1 MRLDIIIP
9 IYKSMLTLEALIHR
23 LNEWHSSGMIQTRVI
38 FVEDGS
44 GDETYEFLLSL
55 KDKIQFQFEAI
66 RLMKNYGQHT
76 AISIGLSQSTSELV
90 AIMDDDLQHDPFELK
105 NLIEMLQKTG
115 ADLVYGVYKE
125 KKHNFVRNFSSR
137 VLKRITKSKSIDFS
151 NVTSFKVMRTHVLT
165 TIKLQHSP
173 IIFSDVYLL
182 ESAGKVAICEVTHAK
197 RVAGESTYS
206 NRKLIK
212 LTLGIVLFH
221 SSLPLK
227 MIVRLGLVMSA
238 VFFGMSCYY
247 VYQKLFND
255 VEMGFTSIIV
265 SIFLSTGLILVSLG
279 IIGEYI
285 RRIWINQ
292 NNLERVIIAEKQE
305 SWKDMD

>member
-1 MRLDIIIP
+1 MNLEIIIP
-9 IYKSMLTLEALIHR
+9 IYKSKLTLEALVER
-23 LNEWHSSGMIQTRVI
+23 LNEWTASEGVIFRPRII

-44 GDETYEFLLSL
+44 GDGTYDFLLSL
-55 KDKIQFQFEAI
+55 KDKIQFEFEAI

-76 AISIGLSQSTSELV
+76 AISVGLSQSTADLV
-90 AIMDDDLQHDPFELK
+90 VVMDDDLQHDPFEINKLVDT
-105 NLIEMLQKTG
+105 LQTTDS
-115 ADLVYGVYKE
+115 DLVYGVYKK

-151 NVTSFKVMRTHVLT
+151 NVTSFKVMKAHVLT
-165 TIKLQHSP
+165 IIKLQRSP

-182 ESAGKVAICEVTHAK
+182 ESAGKVATCEVPHAK
-197 RVAGESTYS
+197 RLAGDSTYS

-227 MIVRLGLVMSA
+227 MIVRLGLIMSA

-247 VYQKLFND
+247 VYQKLFNN

-285 RRIWINQ
+285 RRIWIAQ
-292 NNLERVIIAEKQE
+292 NHLEQVIIAEKQ
-305 SWKDMD
+305 DQ